1 MDPDFGQ
8 TPAEEKIQ
16 RDQGPEEN
24 PYYRLAMT
32 LICVVAAGCV
42 IVGGLNLVAY
52 FLKCRH
58 DHVSLKVGRCIFLSI
73 PLLIGMAMLIRS
85 SALARRLE
93 QMFED

>member
-8 TPAEEKIQ
+8 NPAEKRIQ
-16 RDQGPEEN
+16 RDKGPEEN

-32 LICVVAAGCV
+32 LICLVAAGCV
-42 IVGGLNLVAY
+42 IVGGMNLIAY

-58 DHVSLKVGRCIFLSI
+58 DHVALKVGRCIFLSI
-73 PLLIGMAMLIRS
+73 PVLIGLAMLIRS

>member
-8 TPAEEKIQ
+8 TPAEKKIQ

-32 LICVVAAGCV
+32 LICLVAAGCV
-42 IVGGLNLVAY
+42 IVGAMNLVAY

-58 DHVSLKVGRCIFLSI
+58 DHVPLRAVRCIFLSI
-73 PLLIGMAMLIRS
+73 PLVVGVAMLIRS